1 MIVPR
6 YAKPYQDVTKMR
18 PEENVPRAYRCGLC
32 EKIFDSEEKLNK
44 HIEIVGH

>member
-1 MIVPR
+1 MIVRR
-6 YAKPYQDVTKMR
+6 YPEQYQDVTR
-18 PEENVPRAYRCGLC
+18 SSPEKNVPRAYRCGLC